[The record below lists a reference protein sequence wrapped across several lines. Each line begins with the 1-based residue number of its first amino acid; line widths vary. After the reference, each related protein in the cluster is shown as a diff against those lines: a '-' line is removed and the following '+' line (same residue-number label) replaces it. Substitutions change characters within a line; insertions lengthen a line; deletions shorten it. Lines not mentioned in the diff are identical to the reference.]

1 MKKIVQCL
9 RSHKFSVIK
18 NNRSKQLT
26 ISTIIDTVKNLM
38 IPKNRIFCFCTHD
51 DWTTLMATTTT
62 KRNKKMIIG
71 NEFFYASNG
80 CATAYCRTCMNHR
93 LLLWNIHTIQM
104 KGHNYLHHW
113 SQIYIKIWH
122 YPVPWSISL
131 KTLVNYLTQKR
142 KFVFFKFFS
151 FGLIYPFLIR
161 AIPSNKCSF

>member
-18 NNRSKQLT
+18 NNRNKQLT
-26 ISTIIDTVKNLM
+26 ISTIIETVKNLM
-38 IPKNRIFCFCTHD
+38 IPKNRIFWFCIHD
-51 DWTTLMATTTT
+51 DWTLIATTTT

-80 CATAYCRTCMNHR
+80 CATAYIPLPLPYMHESQVAAMKYTY
-93 LLLWNIHTIQM
+93 TIQM
-104 KGHNYLHHW
+104 KGHNFLHHR
-113 SQIYIKIWH
+113 SQTYIKIWY

-142 KFVFFKFFS
+142 RFVFFKLFS
-151 FGLIYPFLIR
+151 FLIR